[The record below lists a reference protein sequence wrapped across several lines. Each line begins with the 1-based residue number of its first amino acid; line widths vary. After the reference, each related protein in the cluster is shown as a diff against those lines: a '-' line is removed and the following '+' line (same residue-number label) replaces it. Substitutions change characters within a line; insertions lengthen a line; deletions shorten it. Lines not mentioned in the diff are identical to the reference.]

1 MYTYL
6 AFYWAPA
13 KENAS
18 HYKCKTIN
26 GAHEYFQ
33 HSNSQLKNQIHRT
46 LSKILAKFEQELQEL
61 QVISCSLYE
70 ADGSLIFLIAEHY
83 GKVA

>member
-6 AFYWAPA
+6 AFYWTPA

-26 GAHEYFQ
+26 AAHEYFQ
-33 HSNSQLKNQIHRT
+33 HSNSQLKNQILRT
-46 LSKILAKFEQELQEL
+46 LSRFLAKFEQEL